1 MTGPALVLVLA
12 VAVLFAAGFNLLM
25 ERSLIRIVIGF
36 MLLGHGANVLLLLA
50 GGAAGSPPLLGGETE
65 RPMADPLP
73 QAMVLTAIVI
83 TFGVT
88 AFLLAL
94 AFRSR
99 ILLGEDE
106 VRDDVE
112 DRRVHTGQ
120 RRQEPWA
127 GGDAEAD
134 PLEENTD
141 RESAE
146 PGRTQQKTTGPG
158 DTGHGDTGHGDGAK
172 GGGA

>member
-1 MTGPALVLVLA
+1 MTGPALILVLA
-12 VAVLFAAGFNLLM
+12 VAVLFAAGFNMLM

-36 MLLGHGANVLLLLA
+36 MLLGHGANILLLLA
-50 GGAAGSPPLLGGETE
+50 GGAAGAPPLLGGESE

-99 ILLGEDE
+99 TLLGEDE

-112 DRRVHTGQ
+112 DRRVHAA
-120 RRQEPWA
+120 RREEAWA
-127 GGDAEAD
+127 GGEDEDDAD
-134 PLEENTD
+134 PLEENTERD
-141 RESAE
+141 
-146 PGRTQQKTTGPG
+146 GRGPG
-158 DTGHGDTGHGDGAK
+158 GGAK

>member
-1 MTGPALVLVLA
+1 MTGPALVLILA
-12 VAVLFAAGFNLLM
+12 SAVLFAAGFNMLM
-25 ERSLIRIVIGF
+25 QRSLVRIVIGF
-36 MLLGHGANVLLLLA
+36 MLLGHGANLLLLLA
-50 GGAAGSPPLLGGETE
+50 GGAAGSPPLLGRKSE

-99 ILLGEDE
+99 MLLGEDE

-112 DRRVHTGQ
+112 DRRIHAE
-120 RRQEPWA
+120 RPDESWDDDADPFEE
-127 GGDAEAD
+127 DAEQEA
-134 PLEENTD
+134 
-141 RESAE
+141 A
-146 PGRTQQKTTGPG
+146 GR
-158 DTGHGDTGHGDGAK
+158 GDGET

>member
-1 MTGPALVLVLA
+1 MTGPALVLILA
-12 VAVLFAAGFNLLM
+12 SAVLFAAGFNMLM
-25 ERSLIRIVIGF
+25 QRSLVRIVIGF
-36 MLLGHGANVLLLLA
+36 MLLGHGANLLLLLA
-50 GGAAGSPPLLGGETE
+50 GGAAGSPPLLGRESE

-99 ILLGEDE
+99 MLLGEDE

-112 DRRVHTGQ
+112 DRRIHAE
-120 RRQEPWA
+120 RL
-127 GGDAEAD
+127 AEAWGDDAD
-134 PLEENTD
+134 PFDEDADQEG
-141 RESAE
+141 A
-146 PGRTQQKTTGPG
+146 GR
-158 DTGHGDTGHGDGAK
+158 GDGETR
-172 GGGA
+172 GGA